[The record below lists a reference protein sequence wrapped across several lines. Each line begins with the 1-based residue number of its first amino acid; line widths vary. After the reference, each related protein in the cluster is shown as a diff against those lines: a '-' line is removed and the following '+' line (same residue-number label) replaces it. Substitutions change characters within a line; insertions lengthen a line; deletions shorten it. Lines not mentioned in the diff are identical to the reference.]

1 MGLTARSNSWSNV
14 QSAGVEPDMAE
25 RGKQLAL
32 ISPVSLWDLVR
43 GQCIGFVHLS
53 FPDKKIQAEESK

>member
-1 MGLTARSNSWSNV
+1 
-14 QSAGVEPDMAE
+14 MAE